1 MPKSSD
7 YKIDPDREGAFRRG
21 YTHGAEAVLLA
32 VSARLSEKEKTQLR
46 RWASGALLDW
56 HGRSAEVVQV
66 SRDAGRCAHV
76 VAGSFSS
83 TKST

>member
-56 HGRSAEVVQV
+56 HGRSAEVFEEPP
-66 SRDAGRCAHV
+66 DPPIL
-76 VAGSFSS
+76 
-83 TKST
+83 